1 MTATDP
7 VGGAAAP
14 PGGEGVSPEEFLD
27 TNPVVR
33 YLVRDDPDLA
43 ARATALIESER
54 RLLLCVVTVAEIG
67 FVLASTY
74 RVERAL
80 VVDALIDL
88 LKGAIQVMG
97 NWL

>member
-7 VGGAAAP
+7 AGAAAAP

-43 ARATALIESER
+43 ARATALIESDR
-54 RLLLCVVTVAEIG
+54 RLFLSVVTAAEIG
-67 FVLASTY
+67 SGPASTY
-74 RVERAL
+74 RRLATADPRSCLARRYFSLEA
-80 VVDALIDL
+80 
-88 LKGAIQVMG
+88 
-97 NWL
+97 